1 VSVGDSLRIRDFFET
16 KDGWIFAVA
25 DYYHPQGIRSL
36 LRYVPDPKGER
47 IAEGKRYRKLDFDE
61 SYQFLRK
68 ERPEYVQDLHVVP
81 PEDVRRLFLPS
92 SGLAKAIDMYPRVK
106 TIASVLMQAGLPPKA
121 MGITGSMLLGLHS
134 STSDIDFVVYGPWW
148 WRAREALA
156 RAKEDGRIQD
166 LDEGMWRRIYSK
178 RKPETGFAEFV
189 LHERRKGNRGMI
201 EGTYFDLLFTR
212 DHSQIA
218 PQPPSPGE
226 VLGRG
231 RIRALVKDAAFAFD
245 SPAVYRL
252 DHPEV
257 AEILCYSHTFAGQ
270 AWPGETL
277 EAEGV
282 LERTPQGQ
290 RMVVGTTRE
299 ARGEWIRSISLL
311 EEQAR
316 IERIDRGIGSLAA
329 SDSQPKGDS

>member
-1 VSVGDSLRIRDFFET
+1 VREGDSLRIRDFFET

-25 DYYHPQGIRSL
+25 DYYHPRGIRSL
-36 LRYVPDPKGER
+36 LRYVPDPRGER
-47 IAEGKRYRKLDFDE
+47 IADGKRYRKLDFEE

-68 ERPEYVQDLHVVP
+68 ERPDYVQDLHVVP
-81 PEDVRRLFLPS
+81 EKDIRRLFHPI
-92 SGLAKAIDMYPRVK
+92 SGLAKAIDMDPRVK
-106 TIASVLMQAGLPPKA
+106 IIASVLRQAGLPLKA

-134 STSDIDFVVYGPWW
+134 PSSDIDFVVYGPWW
-148 WRAREALA
+148 WRARDALTK
-156 RAKEDGRIQD
+156 AKEEGLIQD
-166 LDEGMWRRIYSK
+166 LDEEMWRRIYSK
-178 RKPETGFAEFV
+178 RKPETDFAEFV